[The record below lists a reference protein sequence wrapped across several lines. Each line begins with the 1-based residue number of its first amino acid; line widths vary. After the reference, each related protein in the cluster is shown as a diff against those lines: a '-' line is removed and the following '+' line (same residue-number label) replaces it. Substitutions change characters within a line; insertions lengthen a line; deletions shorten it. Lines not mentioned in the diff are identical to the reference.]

1 SQLLILAH
9 APIYVLELLL
19 DILVT
24 KHQKMIT
31 KTTQLITIF
40 YAQQLEKHDS
50 LIGLEKFLFNNYNDL
65 EINKIKNNDNMHYYL
80 ILVEN

>member
-1 SQLLILAH
+1 NLEILI
-9 APIYVLELLL
+9 IELL
-19 DILVT
+19 
-24 KHQKMIT
+24 QKMIT

-40 YAQQLEKHDS
+40 YDQQLEKHDS

>member
-1 SQLLILAH
+1 MLLFLKKNNNLEIL
-9 APIYVLELLL
+9 IIELL
-19 DILVT
+19 
-24 KHQKMIT
+24 QKMIT

-40 YAQQLEKHDS
+40 YDQQLEKHDS

>member
-1 SQLLILAH
+1 
-9 APIYVLELLL
+9 
-19 DILVT
+19 
-24 KHQKMIT
+24 MIT

-40 YAQQLEKHDS
+40 YDQQLEKHDS

>member
-1 SQLLILAH
+1 MLI
-9 APIYVLELLL
+9 IELL
-19 DILVT
+19 
-24 KHQKMIT
+24 QKMIT

-40 YAQQLEKHDS
+40 YDQQLEKHDS

-65 EINKIKNNDNMHYYL
+65 EINKIKNNDNIHYYL

>member
-1 SQLLILAH
+1 MTPRPLQINSQ
-9 APIYVLELLL
+9 
-19 DILVT
+19 
-24 KHQKMIT
+24 
-31 KTTQLITIF
+31 TTQLITIF
-40 YAQQLEKHDS
+40 YDQQLEKHDS